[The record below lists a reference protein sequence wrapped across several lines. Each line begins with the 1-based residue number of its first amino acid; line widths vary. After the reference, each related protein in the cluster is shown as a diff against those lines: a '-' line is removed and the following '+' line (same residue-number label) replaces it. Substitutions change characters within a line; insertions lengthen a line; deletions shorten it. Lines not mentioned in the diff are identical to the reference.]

1 MSDLREQWRAAIIVL
16 TDQIDYLEV
25 DGGRLMHPTGGDAKE
40 FTRLWLEKLRA
51 FKLEY
56 EGLLK
61 KTEGMH

>member
-1 MSDLREQWRAAIIVL
+1 
-16 TDQIDYLEV
+16 
-25 DGGRLMHPTGGDAKE
+25 MHPTGGDAKE